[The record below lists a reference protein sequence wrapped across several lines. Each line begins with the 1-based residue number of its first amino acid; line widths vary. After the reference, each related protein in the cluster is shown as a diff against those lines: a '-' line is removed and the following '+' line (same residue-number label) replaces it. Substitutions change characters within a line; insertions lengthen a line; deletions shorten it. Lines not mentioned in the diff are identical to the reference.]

1 MNLTQGNIK
10 KTLFKFAIPIIVIQV
25 LNQLYSLT
33 DSVIVSR
40 FAGGNEFAILSNI
53 STLTMLGYCLVQGG
67 AIATNVIFAN
77 LFGSNSQKE
86 LASAKKTFNII
97 ILIYG
102 TLIALF
108 YSVFAKQL
116 LQLINIPTVLLSKA
130 ISVLIIYALNFI
142 PVGIIVVNQGILN
155 GYGDSKTP
163 MRLSIIFQF
172 LNLVLDYIVVAI
184 FPYGVIGAALAS
196 LLASS
201 LSAIAMYYKSSNLL
215 KDYKQYAKFS
225 KDWLTKA
232 VKLAI
237 PSTISQSVASLGSFI
252 LQIIV
257 NNYGIEI
264 INGYSVG
271 CTLNNFILCPILG
284 LCSAYESFGGQNL
297 GANQNDRVKQGFK
310 LTLTYGL
317 LSCLIASILSLSLN
331 NLFISLY
338 ISDKTLES
346 FKFASKFFNVM
357 CLNYFA
363 LFIKNSFDSYYKAHQ
378 KMTLLAIISA
388 ITLVIRVILSFTLT
402 TSIGPIFLAWACVIS
417 NVIGILIYL
426 TIIKNNNKLE
436 SIE

>member
-10 KTLFKFAIPIIVIQV
+10 KVLFKFAIPIIIIQV

-33 DSVIVSR
+33 DSIIVSR

-77 LFGSNSQKE
+77 LFGSNNQKE

-102 TLIALF
+102 TLIALL
-108 YSVFAKQL
+108 YTVFAKQL
-116 LQLINIPTVLLSKA
+116 LLLINIPGELLNKA
-130 ISVLIIYALNFI
+130 ILVLIIYALNFI
-142 PVGIIVVNQGILN
+142 PVGVIVVNQGILN

-196 LLASS
+196 LLSS
-201 LSAIAMYYKSSNLL
+201 TLSAIFMYVKSSNLL

-225 KDWLTKA
+225 KVWLSKA
-232 VKLAI
+232 IKLAI
-237 PSTISQSVASLGSFI
+237 PSTISQSVSSLGSFV

-257 NNYGIEI
+257 NGYGIGI

-297 GANQNDRVKQGFK
+297 GANKRDRVKQGFK
-310 LTLTYGL
+310 LILGYGL
-317 LSCLIASILSLSLN
+317 FFCVLATLLSFCLN

-346 FKFASKFFNVM
+346 YKFASKFFNVM
-357 CLNYFA
+357 CFNYFT
-363 LFIKNSFDSYYKAHQ
+363 LFIKSSLDSYYKAHQ
-378 KMTLLAIISA
+378 KMTLLAVVSA
-388 ITLVIRVILSFTLT
+388 VSLATRVLLSFALT
-402 TSIGPIFLAWACVIS
+402 NKLGPIFLAWACPLS
-417 NVIGILIYL
+417 NVVGILIYL
-426 TIIKNNNKLE
+426 IFNNKRHCF
-436 SIE
+436 INI

>member
-1 MNLTQGNIK
+1 MDLTQGNIK
-10 KTLFKFAIPIIVIQV
+10 KTLFKFAIPIIIIQV

-33 DSVIVSR
+33 DSIIVSR

-77 LFGSNSQKE
+77 LFGSNSHKE
-86 LASAKKTFNII
+86 IASAKRTFNII

-102 TLIALF
+102 TIIALLYTIF
-108 YSVFAKQL
+108 SKQL
-116 LQLINIPTVLLSKA
+116 LELINIPSNLLNKA

-142 PVGIIVVNQGILN
+142 PVGVIVVNQGILN

-163 MRLSIIFQF
+163 MRLSLIFQF

-184 FPYGVIGAALAS
+184 LPYGVIGAALAS
-196 LLASS
+196 LLSS
-201 LSAIAMYYKSSNLL
+201 TLSAIAMYYKSSNLI

-232 VKLAI
+232 IKLAI
-237 PSTISQSVASLGSFI
+237 PSTISQSVASFGSFV

-257 NNYGIEI
+257 NNYGIQI

-297 GANQNDRVKQGFK
+297 GANKNERVSQGFK
-310 LTLTYGL
+310 LTLGYGL
-317 LSCLIASILSLSLN
+317 LFCVITSILSLLLN

-346 FKFASKFFNVM
+346 YSFASNFFNCM

-378 KMTLLAIISA
+378 KMTLLATISA
-388 ITLVIRVILSFTLT
+388 ITLATRVILSFALT
-402 TSIGPIFLAWACVIS
+402 NSLGPIFLAWACVIS
-417 NVIGILIYL
+417 NVVGILIYL
-426 TIIKNNNKLE
+426 IVNKRKE
-436 SIE
+436 VHV